1 MNRQETTQTKEHSTA
16 AHMRTE
22 RLNKIE
28 QLRQQGQHPYG
39 NGFCPTMPLQQL
51 RSQYEQWPDDKLR
64 ALDSQFAVAG
74 RLMAV
79 RRMGKA
85 SFWQLQE
92 GDAVLQVYV
101 RRDQVGEQAYEQLR
115 LFDCGDIV
123 AATGRLM
130 KTRTGEL
137 TVAANTI
144 QMLTKSLQPLPEKWH
159 GLVDVQQRY
168 RKRYLDLIMN
178 AESRRVALA
187 RCVAVSQLRRFLDD
201 QGFME
206 AETPVLVQRAGG
218 AEARPFCTHHNALN
232 QDFSLRIATELHLK
246 RLVVGGMHR
255 VYEVGRLF
263 RNEGVSTQH
272 NPEFTTVEFYQ
283 AYATHTDLMQL
294 TEQLLSHLAQQLQ
307 QRNLSGSDMAQQFKP
322 PFRRASIAALVGQQ
336 RNMSEAEISHL
347 EQITSVKEAL
357 NIACGNT
364 VTPQTPLLVCLK
376 ELSDAE
382 ACELIPQLT
391 HGATGKQL
399 VDAALAAL
407 QQSGDAASFYRQLGE
422 RMDACFAQ
430 TPVRARRLALHLIY
444 TVFDHLVE
452 HTLTQPT
459 FITGFSVSCSPLAR
473 CNDAD
478 PACVDRFELI
488 CNGME
493 MANGFCE
500 LTDPLDQRCRFEAQL
515 RWQQQGDEEMP
526 DLDEDFL
533 QALEIGM
540 PPTAG
545 EGIGID
551 RLVMLLTGSP
561 SIRDVI
567 LFPHMRGKTS

>member
-1 MNRQETTQTKEHSTA
+1 MTGQDKSIA
-16 AHMRTE
+16 AQMRSE
-22 RLNKIE
+22 RIQKAQ
-28 QLRQQGQHPYG
+28 QLRQGGVQPYS

-51 RSQYEQWPDDKLR
+51 RSQYEQWDNDKLR
-64 ALDSQFAVAG
+64 ALDTRFAVAG
-74 RLMAV
+74 RLMAM

-92 GDAVLQVYV
+92 MGTPIQVYV
-101 RRDQVGEQAYEQLR
+101 RRDRIGDKAYEQLR

-123 AATGRLM
+123 AATGSLM
-130 KTRTGEL
+130 KTKTGEL
-137 TVAANTI
+137 TIEATQI
-144 QMLTKSLQPLPEKWH
+144 RMLTKSLQPLPEKWH

-168 RKRYLDLIMN
+168 RKRYLDLIVN
-178 AESRRVALA
+178 ADSRRIALA
-187 RCVAVSQLRRFLDD
+187 RCVAVSQLRRFLDE
-201 QGFME
+201 QGFVE
-206 AETPVLVQRAGG
+206 VETPVLVHEAGG
-218 AEARPFCTHHNALN
+218 AEARPFRTHHNALN
-232 QDFSLRIATELHLK
+232 RDFSLRIATELHLK
-246 RLVVGGMHR
+246 RLVVGGLHR

-294 TEQLLSHLAQQLQ
+294 TEQLLCHLVQQLQ
-307 QRNLSGSDMAQQFKP
+307 QQGLGCDSNADTFKR

-336 RNMSEAEISHL
+336 LNMSAKETAAL
-347 EQITSVKEAL
+347 EQITSVKQAL
-357 NIACGNT
+357 TLACGNT
-364 VTPQTPLLVCLK
+364 VTPQEPLLTCLK
-376 ELSDAE
+376 ELSDEE
-382 ACELIPQLT
+382 ACDVIPALT
-391 HGATGKQL
+391 ERLTGKQL
-399 VDAALAAL
+399 VDAATAAL
-407 QQSGDAASFYRQLGE
+407 QHSNDPAPFYRQVGDNI
-422 RMDACFAQ
+422 DAAFAQ
-430 TPVRARRLALHLIY
+430 SPVRARRLALHIVY

-452 HTLTQPT
+452 HTLTEPT

-473 CNDAD
+473 RNDAD

-500 LTDPLDQRCRFEAQL
+500 LTDPLDQRARFEAQL
-515 RWQQQGDEEMP
+515 RWQQQGDDEMP
-526 DLDEDFL
+526 NLDEDFL

-551 RLVMLLTGSP
+551 RLIMLLTGSP

-567 LFPHMRGKTS
+567 LFPHMRSI